1 MRLQELLKDHASEH
15 IHRGV
20 STNKAWSQ
28 TQQQI
33 KKSFG
38 LFIRPAG
45 SQGLC
50 FPEISDMLFWKPVII
65 TWQHQPNTYLITA
78 WCLNQWRLPW
88 RKRPAAVSNIHTV
101 KWWFRGPQ
109 RRTFNVSAPLTFTPH
124 QTSQHAVMSHAQLS
138 PRRETE
144 FPSNVK
150 PSVTSHFL
158 NCTMRFSFLNLS
170 NVHQG
175 MCLCKPFLLHKFR
188 LRGSATSTKGP
199 FRRA

>member
-1 MRLQELLKDHASEH
+1 MFPRNFRHVILKACHHNMTAPTEH
-15 IHRGV
+15 LSYH
-20 STNKAWSQ
+20 
-28 TQQQI
+28 
-33 KKSFG
+33 
-38 LFIRPAG
+38 
-45 SQGLC
+45 
-50 FPEISDMLFWKPVII
+50 
-65 TWQHQPNTYLITA
+65 
-78 WCLNQWRLPW
+78 CLVFNQWRLPW

-124 QTSQHAVMSHAQLS
+124 QTSQHAVISDAQLS
-138 PRRETE
+138 PRRERE

-158 NCTMRFSFLNLS
+158 NCTRRFLFLNLS

-175 MCLCKPFLLHKFR
+175 MWLCKPFLLHKLR
-188 LRGSATSTKGP
+188 LRRSATSTKGP